1 MQLPLGLSIVLIIAG
16 LWSLLV
22 WPQFMRRILKD
33 PRSRDQDGRATR
45 FLTTHLMLVS
55 TSMVLGLATAVIG
68 IRTLVSPTG

>member
-1 MQLPLGLSIVLIIAG
+1 MQLPLALSIVLIISG

-45 FLTTHLMLVS
+45 FLTIHLMLVS

>member
-1 MQLPLGLSIVLIIAG
+1 MQLPLALSIVLIISG

-33 PRSRDQDGRATR
+33 PRARDQDGRATR
-45 FLTTHLMLVS
+45 FLTIHLMLVS

>member
-1 MQLPLGLSIVLIIAG
+1 MQLPLALSIVLIIAG

-22 WPQFMRRILKD
+22 WPQFLRRIRKD

-45 FLTTHLMLVS
+45 FLTIHLMLVS